1 VRQAERADRQAV
13 GRDWTWLREGLQH
26 VLVLR
31 LLSLLSLIAVWLLLS
46 FLLGPRVLPG
56 PVATLEFLWQQ
67 LERGTLTFHIW
78 MTMQRVLLAF
88 ALAMLLGVAAGVAM
102 GASAVMDKLLEA
114 WLVVGL
120 AIPRI
125 VLIVAAYLLIGLS
138 ESAAIIAVALTVAPL
153 VVAQMREGTRA
164 MDTRLID
171 MARAFKRPPPLVWR
185 QVILPQLLPYIVG
198 TGRAAMSLTW
208 KMVVLAELLGRTSG
222 VGYQISFYFQMFN
235 MRGILAYALAM
246 IIVLAII
253 DQGLMR
259 AVERYAFRWRRPV
272 KLTS

>member
-1 VRQAERADRQAV
+1 VD
-13 GRDWTWLREGLQH
+13 
-26 VLVLR
+26 
-31 LLSLLSLIAVWLLLS
+31 
-46 FLLGPRVLPG
+46 
-56 PVATLEFLWQQ
+56 FLWQQ

-88 ALAMLLGVAAGVAM
+88 ALAMLLGIAAGVAM
-102 GASAVMDKLLEA
+102 GASAILDKLLEA
-114 WLVVGL
+114 WLVTGL

-125 VLIVAAYLLIGLS
+125 VIVVAAYLLVGLS
-138 ESAAIIAVALTVAPL
+138 ETAAIIAVALTVAPL

-164 MDTRLID
+164 MDTRLIE
-171 MARAFKRPPPLVWR
+171 MARAFRRPPPLVWGK
-185 QVILPQLLPYIVG
+185 VVLPQLLPFIVG

-208 KMVVLAELLGRTSG
+208 KMVVLAELLGRTNG

-246 IIVLAII
+246 IIVLAVI

-272 KLTS
+272 KLMS

>member
-1 VRQAERADRQAV
+1 V
-13 GRDWTWLREGLQH
+13 LQ
-26 VLVLR
+26 
-31 LLSLLSLIAVWLLLS
+31 LLSILSIVAVWLLLS
-46 FLLGPRVLPG
+46 LLLGSRVLPG
-56 PVATLEFLWQQ
+56 PLSTLDFLWQQ

-88 ALAMLLGVAAGVAM
+88 ALAILLGIAAGVAM
-102 GASAVMDKLLEA
+102 GASVVLDKLLEA
-114 WLVVGL
+114 WLVTGL

-125 VLIVAAYLLIGLS
+125 VIVVAAYLLVGLS
-138 ESAAIIAVALTVAPL
+138 ETAAIIAVALTVAPL

-164 MDTRLID
+164 MDTRLIE
-171 MARAFKRPPPLVWR
+171 MARAFKRPPTLVWGK
-185 QVILPQLLPYIVG
+185 VVLPQLLPFIVG

-208 KMVVLAELLGRTSG
+208 KMVVLAELLGRTNG

-272 KLTS
+272 KLMS